1 MGGKRALFSWVA
13 KELEAKE
20 LEAKKLEAK
29 ELEAKELEAKELGGK
44 RPGWQKWWAAKE
56 CLFTVGG
63 K

>member
-13 KELEAKE
+13 KE
-20 LEAKKLEAK
+20 LEAK